1 MVPSQPQGSSPAAA
15 PAPGAAPAAPTT
27 QGNGLPPQ
35 ILRHI
40 DPNNPIQAAMIK
52 RMQSMS
58 AQDAQALVQGIS
70 PPALQVLKKLLPDI
84 AFVWDGIAAKQG
96 GAPGARPPGAGPGQP
111 GTSMVPPQLSDGNG
125 APSLAKDN
133 DSGLPRPGARLG
145 TMH

>member
-1 MVPSQPQGSSPAAA
+1 MVPSQPQRSSPGAA
-15 PAPGAAPAAPTT
+15 PAPGPVPAAPAM

-35 ILRHI
+35 ILQHI

-96 GAPGARPPGAGPGQP
+96 GAPGRRLSTGQP
-111 GTSMVPPQLSDGNG
+111 GTSMVPPQLSNGNG

-133 DSGLPRPGARLG
+133 DSGLPRPGTRLG

>member
-1 MVPSQPQGSSPAAA
+1 M
-15 PAPGAAPAAPTT
+15 
-27 QGNGLPPQ
+27 PPQ
-35 ILRHI
+35 ILQHI

-96 GAPGARPPGAGPGQP
+96 GAPGRRLSTGQP
-111 GTSMVPPQLSDGNG
+111 GTSMVPPQLSNGNG

-133 DSGLPRPGARLG
+133 DSGLPRPGTRLG

>member
-1 MVPSQPQGSSPAAA
+1 MVFPSQPQSSGPA
-15 PAPGAAPAAPTT
+15 PAPGPAPAAPAT

-35 ILRHI
+35 ISQHI
-40 DPNNPIQAAMIK
+40 DPNNPIQAALLK

-70 PPALQVLKKLLPDI
+70 PPALQVLKKMLPDI
-84 AFVWDGIAAKQG
+84 AFVSDGIAGKQG
-96 GAPGARPPGAGPGQP
+96 GTPGARRLGTGPGQP
-111 GTSMVPPQLSDGNG
+111 GTTMVPPQLSDGNG

-133 DSGLPRPGARLG
+133 DSSLPRPGTRLG